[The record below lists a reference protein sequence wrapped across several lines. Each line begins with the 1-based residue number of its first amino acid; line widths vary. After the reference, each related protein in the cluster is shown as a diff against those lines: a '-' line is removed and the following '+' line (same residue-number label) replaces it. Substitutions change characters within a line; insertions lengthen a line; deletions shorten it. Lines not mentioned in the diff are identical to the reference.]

1 MVPSRLAWRVS
12 MQTATNY
19 PINEY
24 PNERDRQFTREQ
36 EGVHERVWREEKGRG
51 NEVIIIST
59 IKKIEYKWVLFQM
72 THIKILYS
80 DC

>member
-1 MVPSRLAWRVS
+1 

-59 IKKIEYKWVLFQM
+59 IKKNRIQM
-72 THIKILYS
+72 GSISNDAHK
-80 DC
+80 DPV